1 MARVS
6 SQQSTR
12 GVAAPGHARKG
23 RGRMNQAKRNTAAQP
38 VPCPSWMTMEEQ
50 QTLFEKAVTAHRS
63 HRTREAEDLYRSILD
78 RAPDHAAS
86 WSNLGLALLARNA
99 AAEATVACR
108 RAIELQPDNAD
119 AHLNLLAALETSEE
133 VEAAVPIYRAAFRLL
148 PDRAD
153 LRCYLGII
161 VERLGR
167 LDEAAA
173 LHHEA
178 VSLDPSSAIYRYNHG
193 RTLMTLGRTEDA
205 IETFRAALAI
215 DPDLAEALSSLGS
228 ALLSLH
234 RYDEAAAAS
243 RRAYELLPT
252 RADVVNNY
260 AVVLHGCSHI
270 ADAAELYRLALAIDP
285 GHHGALTNLAT
296 AYQELF
302 DFDAAV
308 AVLEQAV
315 ALRPDLPASLVELI
329 KIRRHICDWR
339 HYAEDHAR
347 LLQLMDDPNDAVFM
361 LLLMAFPSTP
371 QQQLTCARHQMA
383 QINVLTSGFVGTDR
397 RQAGARLRIGYLS
410 ADYRDHPV
418 GRLLPEMLA
427 QHDRGNVEV
436 FGYALGADDP
446 GRVRRR
452 IVRACDRF
460 VDLHHLS
467 DQEAAQRIRVDG
479 IDVLVDLTGPMTG
492 SRMGILARRPAPIQV
507 SFLGWPGTTG
517 ADCIDYVIGDPILT
531 PGHHQAHY
539 VEKIVQMPLCYQ
551 PSDPYRV
558 TFKPELTRAD
568 CGLPQDAFV
577 FCSFNNT
584 LKLTPDLFDLWLRL
598 LSRTRN
604 SVLWLYGKTAK
615 TNENLSEWA
624 EARGIAAE
632 RIVFAPVASMDVYLG
647 RMSLADLFLDSYPY
661 NAGATCNDALWAG
674 LPVLTCAG
682 ETYVSRMAASLL
694 RAAELSELITESL
707 ADYEALAV
715 RLATEPGF
723 LASLRQRLARR
734 RDSLP
739 VFDMPKF
746 TMRFEA
752 ALHHMR
758 ERWTARQSPE
768 GFSVL

>member
-1 MARVS
+1 
-6 SQQSTR
+6 
-12 GVAAPGHARKG
+12 
-23 RGRMNQAKRNTAAQP
+23 MNQVMRNAAFQP
-38 VPCPSWMTMEEQ
+38 VPDPAWTTMDEQ
-50 QTLFEKAVTAHRS
+50 QTLFEEAVTAHRS
-63 HRTREAEDLYRSILD
+63 HRTREAEGLYRRILD
-78 RAPDHAAS
+78 SAPEHAAS

-99 AAEATVACR
+99 ADEAAVACR

-119 AHLNLLAALETSEE
+119 AHLNLIIALETSGQ
-133 VEAAVPIYRAAFRLL
+133 VEAAVPIYWAAFHLR
-148 PDRAD
+148 PERAD
-153 LRCYLGII
+153 LRCSLGII
-161 VERLGR
+161 VEGLGR

-173 LHHEA
+173 LYRAA
-178 VSLDPSSAIYRYNHG
+178 VSLDPSSANYRYNHA
-193 RTLMTLGRTEDA
+193 RSLMNLGRTEEA
-205 IETFRAALAI
+205 IETFRAALSI
-215 DPDLAEALSSLGS
+215 DPDHAEALSSLGS

-243 RRAYELLPT
+243 RRACELLPT

-260 AVVLHGCSHI
+260 AVVLHGRRQI
-270 ADAAELYRLALAIDP
+270 AEAAELYRRALAIDP
-285 GHHGALTNLAT
+285 GYHGALTNLAT

-315 ALRPDLPASLVELI
+315 ARRPDLPASLVELI

-339 HYAEDHAR
+339 HYPEDHAR
-347 LLQLMDDPNDAVFM
+347 LLQLMDDPKDAVFM

-371 QQQLTCARHQMA
+371 QQQLACARHHMA
-383 QINVLTSGFVGTDR
+383 QINAVTFGFVDSDR
-397 RQAGARLRIGYLS
+397 PQGGSRLRIGYLS

-427 QHDRGNVEV
+427 QHDRGRVEV
-436 FGYALGADDP
+436 FGYALGPDDP

-467 DQEAAQRIRVDG
+467 DQEAAQLIRVDG

-492 SRMGILARRPAPIQV
+492 SRMGILARRPAPLQV

-517 ADCIDYVIGDPILT
+517 ADCIDYVIGDPVLT
-531 PGHHQAHY
+531 PVNHQAHY
-539 VEKIVQMPLCYQ
+539 VEKIVQMPICYQ
-551 PSDPYRV
+551 PSDRYRALS
-558 TFKPELTRAD
+558 KPHLTRAD
-568 CGLPQDAFV
+568 CGLPDDAFV

-598 LSRTRN
+598 LSKTRN
-604 SVLWLYGKTAK
+604 SVLWLYSKTPK
-615 TNENLSEWA
+615 TNENLRGWA

-632 RIVFAPVASMDVYLG
+632 RIVFASVAAMDVYLG

-682 ETYVSRMAASLL
+682 ETYVSRMAGSLL
-694 RAAELSELITESL
+694 RAAELPELITANL
-707 ADYEALAV
+707 ADYEALAL
-715 RLATEPGF
+715 RLATEPGL
-723 LASLRQRLARR
+723 LASLKQRLTHR
-734 RDSLP
+734 RDGLP
-739 VFDMPKF
+739 IFDMPKF
-746 TMRFEA
+746 TMCFET
-752 ALHHMR
+752 ALRHMH
-758 ERWTARQSPE
+758 ERRTANLGPE
-768 GFSVL
+768 GFSVGSSSL